1 MNVQTFKANAATRLN
16 RTGLVLSKHSP
27 EIFMGLGITGVI
39 GATVLACRATLS
51 ARYVY
56 GNVDFQIK
64 NLEKS
69 RDEENDMEVVR
80 AQAFV
85 AGAAA
90 VEIIKLYAPAVTVGA
105 ISIAALLQSRNILS
119 KRNAGL
125 VAAYKLAEEAYE
137 RYRQRV
143 VDEFGDEVDLYLRT
157 NIHDDERELHVMVK
171 DKKGKTT
178 DFTLTREEA
187 DLVEYGAS
195 QYAKFF
201 DASSPQ
207 WRTSNEDNIFFLKAQ
222 QTYMNVTLKVQG
234 HVFLNEVYDALGL
247 PRTTAGALV
256 GWVDGHGDSVI
267 DFGIFNP
274 ENTYNTDFVN
284 GYQRDEILLDF
295 NVDGLIFEI
304 I

>member
-16 RTGLVLSKHSP
+16 RAGLVLSKHSP

-125 VAAYKLAEEAYE
+125 VAAYKLAEIDA
-137 RYRQRV
+137 RFHLLKPGRRV
-143 VDEFGDEVDLYLRT
+143 VDLGAAPGGWSQVAAGVVRSW
-157 NIHDDERELHVMVK
+157 
-171 DKKGKTT
+171 
-178 DFTLTREEA
+178 LT
-187 DLVEYGAS
+187 
-195 QYAKFF
+195 
-201 DASSPQ
+201 
-207 WRTSNEDNIFFLKAQ
+207 
-222 QTYMNVTLKVQG
+222 
-234 HVFLNEVYDALGL
+234 
-247 PRTTAGALV
+247 
-256 GWVDGHGDSVI
+256 
-267 DFGIFNP
+267 
-274 ENTYNTDFVN
+274 
-284 GYQRDEILLDF
+284 
-295 NVDGLIFEI
+295 
-304 I
+304 